1 MSTLPRRRA
10 LLALSV
16 LPSVMAGR
24 SLAQSGAPTT
34 LPDRP
39 LRILVGFSAGG
50 GSELMARVVAPR
62 LELRTSRRVT
72 VENKPNDRAEPAG
85 DFLHRGLVEGSVVAF
100 LPTTT
105 ISTMA
110 DREAFPFDSK
120 SDLVPLTM
128 AGMFQV
134 VLAAAPEIGVASF
147 ADYAKWVK
155 EGGAERRRLGLTA
168 TDTYLK
174 LYAKMLGREIGV
186 EFEVT
191 PFKGAAP
198 LVAALKAGK
207 IVAGIGSVPPLLEH
221 NRTGAVKFLVTSGEK
236 RVSVLR
242 TVPTVV
248 ELGHKGLEL
257 PEWYGFFAASSTPPA
272 IAAEWSR
279 QLQPILRE
287 PETVAKLAG
296 FGLDASPTTEKEAAR
311 RFATRLQF
319 WKERLAEFG
328 MQEGQ

>member
-1 MSTLPRRRA
+1 MKTLSRRHA
-10 LLALSV
+10 LLALPLLSA
-16 LPSVMAGR
+16 LGARASAQTR
-24 SLAQSGAPTT
+24 SS
-34 LPDRP
+34 LPDRA

-50 GSELMARVVAPR
+50 GAELLARVVAPR

-72 VENKPNDRAEPAG
+72 IDNKPNDRAEPAG
-85 DFLHRGLVEGSVVAF
+85 EFLRKGLTEGSVIAF

-105 ISTMA
+105 ISAMA
-110 DREAFPFDSK
+110 DKETFPFDSR

-134 VLAAAPEIGVASF
+134 VLAVAPETGVASF
-147 ADYAKWVK
+147 ADYAKWLK
-155 EGGAERRRLGLTA
+155 EGGRERRRLGLTA

-174 LYAKMLGREIGV
+174 LYARILGRELGV

-191 PFKGAAP
+191 PFKGASP
-198 LVAALKAGK
+198 LAAALKAGK
-207 IVAGIGSVPPLLEH
+207 IPAGIGSVPPLLEH
-221 NRTGAVKFLVTSGEK
+221 NRTGAVKFLMTSGAK

-248 ELGHKGLEL
+248 ELGRQALEL
-257 PEWYGFFAASSTPPA
+257 PEWYGFFAASATPPA

-287 PETVAKLAG
+287 PETVAKLAV
-296 FGLDASPTTEKEAAR
+296 FGLDATPTTQAEALR
-311 RFATRLQF
+311 LYTERLQF
-319 WKERLAEFG
+319 WKVKLASFD
-328 MQEGQ
+328 MKEGE